1 MEEKHEKIE
10 YILERLREPERLL
23 EEEFVSWL
31 QEETNKRVFEEVIT
45 NRMAFLQKEY
55 GQQVEPELE
64 WQQLWKQMQED
75 THTLKPD
82 RKRRR
87 AEQKI
92 WYSVAAGICILL
104 ALAGGWLLQQKDNDK
119 PILSAK
125 MEHVGKRSAE
135 LIVSTGE
142 IIDLSRLEFNQKVI
156 ER

>member
-82 RKRRR
+82 RKRRTENMVLR
-87 AEQKI
+87 CCRDMHI
-92 WYSVAAGICILL
+92 TSLGR
-104 ALAGGWLLQQKDNDK
+104 WL
-119 PILSAK
+119 
-125 MEHVGKRSAE
+125 V
-135 LIVSTGE
+135 VTT
-142 IIDLSRLEFNQKVI
+142 
-156 ER
+156 ERQ